1 MKKRLLS
8 LLCVLVLTVS
18 VIPAASAL
26 EGEASRAADTLST
39 LGLIDSTYHLDAPA
53 TRAQAAVLLVR
64 LAGAEQAAAADNWLA
79 GFRDVPASIAQEVNY
94 AARQGW
100 ITGVTA
106 TAFRPDAVL
115 TANAWSAFL
124 LRMLG
129 YSDKAGDFT
138 IADAAGFAQRIGLF
152 PIAYTGTLTQGDLFE
167 MAADALSF
175 SYRDGSATVIGR
187 LVSQGTVSR
196 AAANA
201 LGLLTPALTA
211 RQVADRC
218 AAAVFR
224 LDTYETEAYRDEG
237 LVTGEASGF
246 FITEDGLAVT
256 NYHSIADA
264 VSATATLS
272 TGDVYEVERVIYY
285 DPDID
290 IAVIRVSRTA
300 LKGHDTSAFATLDIA
315 DSGTGD
321 LRAGDTVYAIG
332 NPLGVELRG
341 TLTDGIVSAIN
352 RDVQVDGRTMTLVQ
366 TNAALNSG
374 NSGGPLI
381 NAYGQ
386 VVGINTIKMSS
397 DYSNVEGLG
406 FAIPSASIRRLVN
419 DLLTYGEVR
428 PEPSFGVTVLQ
439 TGTRLEDDV
448 WGLQVLEVTPG
459 SAADLAGIREGDFI
473 LAAGGRPVETSQ
485 ELLRIRRQ
493 LYVGDQVT
501 MEIWRDGERMEVTLT
516 LNDPVE

>member
-1 MKKRLLS
+1 MQDENREEQTPVPGTEPAAPPVQPPAEPEEVVSWYVRPDRAREVQDCYVQPRPMPAAAIPKAEPEKKPHSRRGLWIFLIV
-8 LLCVLVLTVS
+8 LAVLVGTVLGVAVVTALRSGEPSDGGYDGGEDASSIVDIFGGDIPTIPRADIDPSVRFYCQDAAEEKLTIQQVY
-18 VIPAASAL
+18 AAVN
-26 EGEASRAADTLST
+26 
-39 LGLIDSTYHLDAPA
+39 PA
-53 TRAQAAVLLVR
+53 TVLVV
-64 LAGAEQAAAADNWLA
+64 AEM
-79 GFRDVPASIAQEVNY
+79 GEKASI
-94 AARQGW
+94 G
-100 ITGVTA
+100 TGVI
-106 TAFRPDAVL
+106 L
-115 TANAWSAFL
+115 
-124 LRMLG
+124 
-129 YSDKAGDFT
+129 
-138 IADAAGFAQRIGLF
+138 
-152 PIAYTGTLTQGDLFE
+152 
-167 MAADALSF
+167 
-175 SYRDGSATVIGR
+175 
-187 LVSQGTVSR
+187 
-196 AAANA
+196 
-201 LGLLTPALTA
+201 
-211 RQVADRC
+211 
-218 AAAVFR
+218 
-224 LDTYETEAYRDEG
+224 
-237 LVTGEASGF
+237 
-246 FITEDGLAVT
+246 TEDGYIVTNAHVIADGQSVLVVLADARQYEAELVGFDSAEDLAVLK
-256 NYHSIADA
+256 AVDA
-264 VSATATLS
+264 EDLPTAVL
-272 TGDVYEVERVIYY
+272 GDSDECWV
-285 DPDID
+285 
-290 IAVIRVSRTA
+290 
-300 LKGHDTSAFATLDIA
+300 
-315 DSGTGD
+315 
-321 LRAGDTVYAIG
+321 GDTVYAIG

-381 NAYGQ
+381 NACGQ

-439 TGTRLEDDV
+439 TGTRLEDDI

-459 SAADLAGIREGDFI
+459 SAADLAGIREGDFV